1 MSEPDSLTVEPEA
14 DPRPFDAVIFEAV
27 RPPVGRAIA
36 AAALAAVLGASLWAL
51 MVIVT
56 DHSFGI
62 AAAGLGILSGKLVY
76 GATGGKRGVLPFAA
90 AAVSV
95 VIAVVVGKYAAFAY
109 LIHRDAQQRFG
120 VAGAKF
126 YGYLSGHTWDAFHS
140 ALGSVFGGF
149 DLLWVAFGLL
159 AAWRI
164 VGLPRLARRS

>member
-1 MSEPDSLTVEPEA
+1 MSEPNPLTV
-14 DPRPFDAVIFEAV
+14 DAVVFEAV

-36 AAALAAVLGASLWAL
+36 AATLAAVLGASLWAL
-51 MVIVT
+51 IVIVT

-76 GATGGKRGVLPFAA
+76 RATGGRRGVLPFAA

-95 VIAVVVGKYAAFAY
+95 VIAVVAGKYAAFAY
-109 LIHRDAQQRFG
+109 VIHRDAQQRFG
-120 VAGAKF
+120 ARGANF

-140 ALGSVFGGF
+140 GLGTIFGGF
-149 DLLWVAFGLL
+149 DLLWVAFGLF

-164 VGLPRLARRS
+164 VGLPRVTRRA

>member
-1 MSEPDSLTVEPEA
+1 MSEPNSLTV
-14 DPRPFDAVIFEAV
+14 DAVVFEAV

-36 AAALAAVLGASLWAL
+36 AAVLAAVLGASLWAL

-76 GATGGKRGVLPFAA
+76 WATGGRRGVLPFAA

-95 VIAVVVGKYAAFAY
+95 VIAVVAGKYAAFAY
-109 LIHRDAQQRFG
+109 FIHRDAQQRFG
-120 VAGAKF
+120 ARGANF
-126 YGYLSGHTWDAFHS
+126 YGYVSGHTWDAFHS
-140 ALGSVFGGF
+140 GLGTIFGGF

-164 VGLPRLARRS
+164 VGPARSVRRA

>member
-1 MSEPDSLTVEPEA
+1 MPESDSLTVEPTPDPFAAVAIEA
-14 DPRPFDAVIFEAV
+14 A

-36 AAALAAVLGASLWAL
+36 AAVLAAVLGAAAWAL

-56 DHSFGI
+56 DTTFGI
-62 AAAGLGILSGKLVY
+62 AAAGLGILSGRLVFQF
-76 GATGGKRGVLPFAA
+76 TGGRRGVLPFAA

-95 VIAVVVGKYAAFAY
+95 GVALVVGKYAAFAY
-109 LIHRDAQQRFG
+109 LIHRDARERFG
-120 VAGAKF
+120 PAGANF

-140 ALGSVFGGF
+140 SLGSQFGGF

-164 VGLPRLARRS
+164 VGPPRHRIG

>member
-1 MSEPDSLTVEPEA
+1 MSEPNSLTV
-14 DPRPFDAVIFEAV
+14 DSVVFEAV
-27 RPPVGRAIA
+27 RPPVGRAIG

-76 GATGGKRGVLPFAA
+76 GATGGRRGVLPFAA

-95 VIAVVVGKYAAFAY
+95 VIAVVAGKYAAFAY

-120 VAGAKF
+120 ARGANF

-140 ALGSVFGGF
+140 SLGSVFGGF
-149 DLLWVAFGLL
+149 DLLWVAFGLF

-164 VGLPRLARRS
+164 VGLPRVTRRA